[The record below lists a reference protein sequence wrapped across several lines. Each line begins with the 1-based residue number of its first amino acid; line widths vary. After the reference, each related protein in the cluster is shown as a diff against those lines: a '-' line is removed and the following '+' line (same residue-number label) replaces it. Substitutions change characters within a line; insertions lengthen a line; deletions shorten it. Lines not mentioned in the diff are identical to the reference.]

1 MAGKIARLRECAWRG
16 SGVCYNPPQI
26 IRGSTCLIV
35 MESTHPPPRFIEL
48 KRDLSIIQGAR
59 EGTHVKGQ
67 LFFRTSSRPKVKD
80 REVVKHG
87 KSAPSGSS
95 AYIYNSQRFRWKTL
109 ASGLNEARG
118 EGFVGP
124 RPHGARKVFQWRR
137 PRLRRG
143 GRPLSRN
150 VIAGKFVMEFP

>member
-1 MAGKIARLRECAWRG
+1 MRECAWRG

-67 LFFRTSSRPKVKD
+67 LFFRTSSRPKIKD

-95 AYIYNSQRFRWKTL
+95 ACIYNSQRFRWKTL
-109 ASGLNEARG
+109 ASGLSEARG
-118 EGFVGP
+118 EKLLDLGP
-124 RPHGARKVFQWRR
+124 MELARCLVAAASVTPWGTAIIEERDRRKVC
-137 PRLRRG
+137 RG
-143 GRPLSRN
+143 VSIR
-150 VIAGKFVMEFP
+150 